1 MKKFVFAVAVVALY
15 AAAGEAQDQPAT
27 PVTPV
32 VPSTPV
38 VTTGPVMQYGSPTVA
53 RRGLFGRLRNR
64 NSSMMAY
71 PSAPVM
77 TAPVLGTPPMG
88 TITPPLAP
96 MPMPGTRPTSSMV
109 VPANMVVSSGNLPPG
124 IYTAT
129 DGTVIQIGGPT
140 AMPMTNG
147 AVVPATG
154 YSPMTMQT
162 QTQVSRR
169 GLLGRLRNR

>member
-96 MPMPGTRPTSSMV
+96 MPMPGTRTGGVV
-109 VPANMVVSSGNLPPG
+109 VPANMVVSSGGLPPG

-129 DGTVIQIGGPT
+129 DGTVIQIGGT
-140 AMPMTNG
+140 TPMTNG
-147 AVVPATG
+147 TVVPASG
-154 YSPMTMQT
+154 YTPMSMQT
-162 QTQVSRR
+162 QTQTSRR
-169 GLLGRLRNR
+169 GLLGRIRNR